1 MFESPAGAVA
11 AILEATC
18 AAGVTVLE
26 GAARFALSDVDGDE
40 LRSVLASV
48 AVMRR
53 HLDAVEAH
61 VLAAVHSGDATDRA
75 EGLATSTWLSRE
87 AGVSVRVA
95 KQRLHVALQLQRHL
109 IDVDSA
115 LADGR
120 ISWEHARVL
129 AEATNERNAEAMA
142 GASGRF
148 IELAQSMVFAKWR
161 AKVLAYA
168 ALMDPDGTHDPNDES
183 RNRLTL
189 SPSDRFML
197 LRGELTG
204 DDALLVETAVNQV
217 ADELFR
223 DAVRDHNASGG
234 ELPVPERATLRALAL
249 VELCRRGLA
258 VDLDSTRPPRTE
270 LTLHAHPVN
279 ATGASDPALWWI
291 TDDDHHPLPP
301 ALADRLVCHA
311 STRTLTLDAN
321 GVPVTLSRP
330 AHDPTPNQRR
340 ALAARD
346 GGCCFPGCTH
356 PVAWTDAHHLQ
367 HWPTGPT
374 ALDNL
379 ALLCR
384 RHHKV
389 AHRNGWAVELTDD
402 GWTLWTSPNGH
413 TFWGQRHHK
422 QRAGPVPQAA

>member
-26 GAARFALSDVDGDE
+26 GAAQYDLSDVDSAE
-40 LRSVLASV
+40 LRQVLRSVAQ
-48 AVMRR
+48 MRR
-53 HLDAVEAH
+53 HLDALEAH
-61 VLAAVHSGDATDRA
+61 ALAAVHDVDATDRA
-75 EGLATSTWLSRE
+75 DGLATSTWLARE
-87 AGVSVRVA
+87 AGTSTREA
-95 KQRLHVALQLQRHL
+95 RRRLHVATQLHGVL
-109 IDVDSA
+109 PDVDAA
-115 LADGR
+115 LVDGR

-142 GASGRF
+142 AASHRF
-148 IELAQSMVFAKWR
+148 VELAASMVFAKWR

-168 ALMDPDGTHDPNDES
+168 ALMDPDGTHDPNDVV

-223 DAVRDHNASGG
+223 QAVRDHHASGG
-234 ELPVPERATLRALAL
+234 ELPVPDRATLRALAL

-258 VDLDSTRPPRTE
+258 VELDSTKAPRTE
-270 LTLHAHPVN
+270 LTLHAHPIH
-279 ATGASDPALWWI
+279 GAAGDPAVWWI

-311 STRTLTLDAN
+311 TVRTLTLDAN
-321 GVPVTLSRP
+321 GQPLTLSRP
-330 AHDPTPNQRR
+330 QHDPTPSQRR
-340 ALAARD
+340 GLAARD
-346 GGCCFPGCTH
+346 GGCCFPGCAH
-356 PVAWTDAHHLQ
+356 PVAWTDAHHLE
-367 HWPTGPT
+367 HWPKGPT
-374 ALDNL
+374 KLSNL

-384 RHHKV
+384 HHHRV
-389 AHRNGWAVELTDD
+389 AHRRGWNVELTDD
-402 GWTLWTSPNGH
+402 GWTLWTTPDRRR
-413 TFWGQRHHK
+413 FWGQRHHR
-422 QRAGPVPQAA
+422 QRAGPLPT